1 MSFCRF
7 LAAPSIVEI
16 FGIFVMFVIFSLRPR
31 VSQTWGT
38 VISDVRIDRST
49 TTFRTG
55 FAEDIVIG
63 FVLLFAGSTGQ
74 LRPSFSNDVGVKC
87 SD

>member
-1 MSFCRF
+1 MSLCRF
-7 LAAPSIVEI
+7 VTAPSIVEI
-16 FGIFVMFVIFSLRPR
+16 FVMFVMFVIFSFRPR

-63 FVLLFAGSTGQ
+63 FVMLFAGSTGQ
-74 LRPSFSNDVGVKC
+74 LLPSFSNDVGVNY